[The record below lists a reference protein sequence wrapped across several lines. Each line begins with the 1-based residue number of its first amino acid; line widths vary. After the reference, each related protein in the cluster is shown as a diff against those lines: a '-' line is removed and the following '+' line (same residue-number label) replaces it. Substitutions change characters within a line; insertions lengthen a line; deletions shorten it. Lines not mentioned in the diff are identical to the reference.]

1 MFLQLAASGKH
12 FEKCTVFCL
21 SANSEIA
28 TMFLHIVLIYSSVML
43 FNKEVTDLTVT
54 DVKVFEGTMYLTKC
68 AQHLAELDFS
78 MLLNLFIASVYLDSG
93 GS

>member
-1 MFLQLAASGKH
+1 
-12 FEKCTVFCL
+12 
-21 SANSEIA
+21 
-28 TMFLHIVLIYSSVML
+28 ML